1 MVAGA
6 STARTVRDYCDEPED
21 GPDDVGPDWPG
32 TTRCDGSLGVRSNG
46 SLSARTSSAAG
57 SLLLRGPRVRQP
69 AEAVRPQRPQR
80 PARRRR
86 RRPAV
91 AAREGRHLVRAV
103 TAAVGTTH
111 PAPDVHYQG
120 TRTCSAFPHIY
131 DGIVYL
137 YDCEDTLVWDGK
149 VTIERVLP

>member
-1 MVAGA
+1 MRRRARGA
-6 STARTVRDYCDEPED
+6 LERLALARRP
-21 GPDDVGPDWPG
+21 P
-32 TTRCDGSLGVRSNG
+32 
-46 SLSARTSSAAG
+46 AAG
-57 SLLLRGPRVRQP
+57 TLLLRGPEFGSPPKPCDLSVRNDQLV
-69 AEAVRPQRPQR
+69 AGVL
-80 PARRRR
+80 ARQSLL
-86 RRPAV
+86 AKV
-91 AAREGRHLVRAV
+91 ATSTRAV
-103 TAAVGTTH
+103 TAAVGTRH